1 MQISSGK
8 SEGTKGPD
16 RCMSRFKQMVG
27 TTEDKAFSP
36 ECKGSTHSQGAEQR
50 ERDEV
55 NEAGYRNSIE
65 NFKNKVGIS

>member
-50 ERDEV
+50 EREMRLMRQAT
-55 NEAGYRNSIE
+55 EIPL
-65 NFKNKVGIS
+65 KILKTK

>member
-1 MQISSGK
+1 
-8 SEGTKGPD
+8 
-16 RCMSRFKQMVG
+16 MSRFKQMVG

-55 NEAGYRNSIE
+55 NEAGYRNSTE